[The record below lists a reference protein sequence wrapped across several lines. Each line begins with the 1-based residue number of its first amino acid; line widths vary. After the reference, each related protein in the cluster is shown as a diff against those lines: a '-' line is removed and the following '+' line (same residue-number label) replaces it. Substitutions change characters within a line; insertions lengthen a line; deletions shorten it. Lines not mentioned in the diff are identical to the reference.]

1 MALQFIYGT
10 AVSQK
15 SESIYRQMIHQSE
28 LHPDQNFLVLVPEQ
42 ATLQVQKELLVLHP
56 RHVLTNVDVLSFR
69 RLAYRVF
76 DELAMKE
83 QNILDDTGKIMILRN
98 VAAGK
103 QDQLTAFAG
112 NWNKIGFIQQL
123 KSMVSEFY
131 QYRMED
137 AQLDQLVS
145 KLDRAPLLKAKLE
158 NMRVVYRAFQ

>member
-1 MALQFIYGT
+1 M
-10 AVSQK
+10 
-15 SESIYRQMIHQSE
+15 
-28 LHPDQNFLVLVPEQ
+28 
-42 ATLQVQKELLVLHP
+42 
-56 RHVLTNVDVLSFR
+56 DVLSFR

-137 AQLDQLVS
+137 AQWISWCQS
-145 KLDRAPLLKAKLE
+145 
-158 NMRVVYRAFQ
+158 